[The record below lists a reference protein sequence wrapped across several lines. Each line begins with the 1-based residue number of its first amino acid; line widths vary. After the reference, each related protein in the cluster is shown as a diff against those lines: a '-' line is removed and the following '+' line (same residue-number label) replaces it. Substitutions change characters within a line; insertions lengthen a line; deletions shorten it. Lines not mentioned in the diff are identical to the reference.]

1 MKHSNGI
8 EIKTPDEAAVVEKYL
23 RASKMLESKF
33 PDAWNVGFNAE
44 AALDA
49 WKRRDEF
56 DPANV
61 GELSENAKNHLMT
74 ISEDTAFP
82 SEFVTSNNNAG
93 LTKLE
98 YMATHIAV
106 GIMASIGEN
115 EHTTPEHTAGI
126 SVKYANA
133 LIAELN
139 KGQQ

>member
-1 MKHSNGI
+1 MLGMLGLMQKPHLTHGNAATNERAQAGGI
-8 EIKTPDEAAVVEKYL
+8 E
-23 RASKMLESKF
+23 
-33 PDAWNVGFNAE
+33 
-44 AALDA
+44 
-49 WKRRDEF
+49 
-56 DPANV
+56 
-61 GELSENAKNHLMT
+61 SE
-74 ISEDTAFP
+74 EDTAFP

-126 SVKYANA
+126 SVKYAKA

-139 KGQQ
+139 KEQQ

>member
-8 EIKTPDEAAVVEKYL
+8 EIKTPDEAAPY
-23 RASKMLESKF
+23 SI
-33 PDAWNVGFNAE
+33 
-44 AALDA
+44 
-49 WKRRDEF
+49 
-56 DPANV
+56 
-61 GELSENAKNHLMT
+61 H
-74 ISEDTAFP
+74 AFP

-126 SVKYANA
+126 SVKYAKA

-139 KGQQ
+139 KEQQ

>member
-1 MKHSNGI
+1 
-8 EIKTPDEAAVVEKYL
+8 
-23 RASKMLESKF
+23 
-33 PDAWNVGFNAE
+33 
-44 AALDA
+44 
-49 WKRRDEF
+49 
-56 DPANV
+56 
-61 GELSENAKNHLMT
+61 MT

-126 SVKYANA
+126 SVKYAKA

-139 KGQQ
+139 KEQQ

>member
-1 MKHSNGI
+1 MNANGI
-8 EIKTPDEAAVVEKYL
+8 EIKTPDEAAVVEMYI

-56 DPANV
+56 D
-61 GELSENAKNHLMT
+61 
-74 ISEDTAFP
+74 EDTAFP

-126 SVKYANA
+126 SVKYAKA

-139 KGQQ
+139 KEQQ